1 MLLRDLY
8 ACNPD
13 AALAV
18 SFPEHIPFDPKSLQL
33 FSFRRCPEELH
44 LVPLHYV
51 LKELDLG
58 SELPPVI

>member
-8 ACNPD
+8 ACNPA

-18 SFPEHIPFDPKSLQL
+18 CFPEHTPFGPKSLQL
-33 FSFRRCPEELH
+33 FSFRRCPGRSHPDL
-44 LVPLHYV
+44 LHYV
-51 LKELDLG
+51 LKELDLK